1 MYNKFGQFYNGG
13 WHQSHD
19 KSTYE
24 VINPCN
30 EEVIG
35 DASNAKPEDV
45 DKALVSAKM
54 GFDNGKKQ
62 HLGKEVKLL
71 EKLQI

>member
-13 WHQSHD
+13 WYQSSD

-35 DASNAKPEDV
+35 DDEIETK
-45 DKALVSAKM
+45 
-54 GFDNGKKQ
+54 GQG
-62 HLGKEVKLL
+62 
-71 EKLQI
+71 I